1 MRELQEFWLRQ
12 KFLQKCWGSAYRWLT
27 SILRAIGSVLSE
39 EGGFELRG
47 VVKLLVLSWGNWR
60 TCLPASVSN
69 RGYSLQLVA
78 SCTFSRRVTRHASAG
93 SELDLLVCD
102 A

>member
-1 MRELQEFWLRQ
+1 MQELQEFWLRQ

-47 VVKLLVLSWGNWR
+47 VVKLLVLSWGIGEPVCPPPSP
-60 TCLPASVSN
+60 T
-69 RGYSLQLVA
+69 VA
-78 SCTFSRRVTRHASAG
+78 IAFS
-93 SELDLLVCD
+93 
-102 A
+102 